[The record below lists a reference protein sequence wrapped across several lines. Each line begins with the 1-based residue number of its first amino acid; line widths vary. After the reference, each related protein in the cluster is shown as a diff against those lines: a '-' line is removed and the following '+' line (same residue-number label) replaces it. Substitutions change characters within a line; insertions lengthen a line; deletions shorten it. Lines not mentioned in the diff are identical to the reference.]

1 MSELTKAEFLKNV
14 SYLKTE
20 TKSLD
25 VNYSS
30 RSHHDA
36 FRFFLYPISQLNK
49 FQHWILTTTNDDKRI
64 AKFVVTKDKTL
75 LIAQDGKASHLI
87 PHHGDMAKHGALA
100 AGFIF
105 FNLNGEVIGV
115 SNESDDF
122 KDQSLQRMIWPL
134 IILLTKGVPLAPLI
148 TVINHD
154 PIMQLHITK
163 NDLDQMITYL
173 SEDLR
178 ASIENA
184 NNISDVIIHEKL
196 PPRPCHLDNIFNPT
210 LFIKNIN
217 ARSNI
222 ENNESI
228 ACKQEIEC
236 F

>member
-1 MSELTKAEFLKNV
+1 MSELTKANFLKKV

-25 VNYSS
+25 VNYASPS
-30 RSHHDA
+30 RHDV
-36 FRFFLYPISQLNK
+36 FRFSLYPISQLNK

-64 AKFVVTKDKTL
+64 AKFVVTKNKTL
-75 LIAQDGKASHLI
+75 LIAQEGKASHLI

-122 KDQSLQRMIWPL
+122 KNQSLHSMLWPL

-163 NDLDQMITYL
+163 NDLEQMITDL
-173 SEDLR
+173 SDNLR
-178 ASIENA
+178 ASIEKA

-196 PPRPCHLDNIFNPT
+196 LPTPYHLYNMLNSPLFKKIDARPR
-210 LFIKNIN
+210 
-217 ARSNI
+217 I
-222 ENNESI
+222 ETNESV
-228 ACKQEIEC
+228 AYKQKIEC

>member
-1 MSELTKAEFLKNV
+1 MSELTKAEFLKKV

-20 TKSLD
+20 TKSLN
-25 VNYSS
+25 VNHAS
-30 RSHHDA
+30 RSRYDV
-36 FRFFLYPISQLNK
+36 FRFSLYPISQLKK

-64 AKFVVTKDKTL
+64 AKFVVTKNKTL
-75 LIAQDGKASHLI
+75 LIAQEGKASHLI
-87 PHHGDMAKHGALA
+87 PHHTDMAKHGALA

-122 KDQSLQRMIWPL
+122 KDQALQRMLWPL

-163 NDLDQMITYL
+163 SDLDQMIADL
-173 SEDLR
+173 SHDLR
-178 ASIENA
+178 SSIEKA

-196 PPRPCHLDNIFNPT
+196 LPTPYHLYNMLNSP
-210 LFIKNIN
+210 LFKKNIY
-217 ARSNI
+217 ARPNI
-222 ENNESI
+222 EENESV
-228 ACKQEIEC
+228 ACKQKIEC